1 MAQSP
6 QLLKMQSLSC
16 YQGGF
21 STLLVKSVKPSFTN
35 FQFQEK
41 VISAGIVA
49 HSPKA
54 LRALASIIALVSFSH
69 VDESRANVVMEYIMG
84 RNVNNNQS
92 YLNTCV
98 KRKHMLPR
106 CPRTHLGKP
115 ISIVKICGGILIS
128 HRCKSR
134 YITCQAFGNLASPT
148 FQPTAFTMNLTAQ
161 TCRTTC
167 SFQNLL

>member
-1 MAQSP
+1 MYSELSAIRIGSFHLLQKWLAQSP
-6 QLLKMQSLSC
+6 QLLRMQSLSC
-16 YQGGF
+16 CQGGF

-49 HSPKA
+49 HSPEA

-69 VDESRANVVMEYIMG
+69 VDESRANVLMEYIMG

-106 CPRTHLGKP
+106 CPRTHLGKF
-115 ISIVKICGGILIS
+115 ISIVKICE
-128 HRCKSR
+128 
-134 YITCQAFGNLASPT
+134 
-148 FQPTAFTMNLTAQ
+148 
-161 TCRTTC
+161 
-167 SFQNLL
+167 